1 MLVCAHRIA
10 THPTR
15 YIVSEQARIHTHTRA
30 HAYRSAHASHIAVTA
45 LSEPIAAA
53 ERLCSGVGGAG
64 WFAALCGHSCW
75 EQQVSGALSMQS
87 EELLK

>member
-30 HAYRSAHASHIAVTA
+30 HASHIAVTA

-64 WFAALCGHSCW
+64 
-75 EQQVSGALSMQS
+75 
-87 EELLK
+87 